1 VRAALLLAVTACQ
14 PIPDPDGALAAWCD
28 DEPPAEGELVVA
40 PLCDDAELSAGE
52 GQSDD
57 WIIANAWV
65 RVVVRNPLAALTL
78 AGAGG
83 GTVIDAAPWG
93 WQDRLHELAPL
104 VGGGWLDVDT
114 FEVQADGFVVEGRVV
129 SLPDRPAEAEGER
142 RSIRWSLTPDSPW
155 IGLEG
160 ADGAWLHPSGAF
172 AARGEALAHTSLTWG
187 HDGQIADDL
196 GGAVRIDGVS
206 ALLPA
211 PTRDATA
218 WLYPDGPEVGGVAP
232 GAEVLYL
239 LAGDV
244 IVGEIKVEED
254 GLFQGNAPPG
264 ADGMRAEALGVAPS
278 AVVPLGVDVTLP
290 VGAGGMVVLPT
301 RWVDAVPRPFRVAW
315 TDDRGRAGESW
326 LPSTGGGVSLGEG
339 SYTLELR
346 AGPST
351 RRVTAQVDVPA
362 DETVSVDVTFSGFDP
377 GPRVLARLAAPVD
390 RSRTWRGGLDADAL
404 RGHMLDGAAFVVA
417 APEDDV
423 PAAAPYE
430 DDLPWIA
437 ARDGTTFTGSGF
449 SIVSWPW
456 SADDDESGHGV
467 IPPNLVKD
475 PSDALAAV
483 RGGAS
488 TNRYTLVDQAWLDLA
503 GPAWAIDPRP
513 TGVLLDAP
521 VDGPESW
528 RAWFDALDAAVPI
541 TPAGPYIWAD
551 VLDPALLTPVE
562 VEVAYTYGNVVATT
576 GPLVLLDA
584 GGYGPGSSL
593 PNDLT
598 AMRVRV
604 VVHDLDEQLD
614 NIAIISE
621 SGEVRA
627 RGDMVG
633 ARGQLEAIVASPG
646 RWMVAAA
653 WSDDGAAWAV
663 TGPVWSGPPAVQE
676 K

>member
-1 VRAALLLAVTACQ
+1 MRAALLLAVTACQ
-14 PIPDPDGALAAWCD
+14 PIPDEDGAIAAWCSE
-28 DEPPAEGELVVA
+28 EPPEEGALVVA
-40 PLCDDAELSAGE
+40 PLCGDAELSGGE
-52 GQSDD
+52 GQNDD

-65 RVVVRNPLAALTL
+65 RVVVRNPLASLTL

-129 SLPDRPAEAEGER
+129 SLPDQPAEAEGER
-142 RSIRWSLTPDSPW
+142 RSVRWSLTPDSPW

-172 AARGEALAHTSLTWG
+172 AVRGEALAHPSLTWG
-187 HDGQIADDL
+187 HDGSIVDDL
-196 GGAVRIDGVS
+196 GGAARLDGVT

-211 PTRDATA
+211 PTRDASA
-218 WLYPDGPEVGGVAP
+218 WLYPGGPEVSGVAP

-239 LAGDV
+239 LDSDV
-244 IVGEIKVEED
+244 IVAEIKVEAD
-254 GLFQGNAPPG
+254 GLFEGNAPPS

-278 AVVPLGVDVTLP
+278 EVVPLGVDVTLP

-301 RWVDAVPRPFRVAW
+301 YWVGAVPRPFRVAW
-315 TDDRGRAGESW
+315 TDTRGRSGEGW

-346 AGPST
+346 AGPT
-351 RRVTAQVDVPA
+351 TKPVTAQVEVPA

-377 GPRVLARLAAPVD
+377 GQRVLARLGAPVD

-423 PAAAPYE
+423 PTAAPYE
-430 DDLPWIA
+430 DDLPWIVS
-437 ARDGTTFTGSGF
+437 RDGTSFTGSGF

-456 SADDDESGHGV
+456 SADDDEAGHGV
-467 IPPNLVKD
+467 IPPNLVRD

-483 RGGAS
+483 RGGDS
-488 TNRYTLVDQAWLDLA
+488 TNRYTLVDQAWLRLVGA
-503 GPAWAIDPRP
+503 PWAIDPRP
-513 TGVLLDAP
+513 TGVRLEAP
-521 VDGPESW
+521 VSGPESW
-528 RAWFDALDAAVPI
+528 REWFDALDAAVPI
-541 TPAGPYIWAD
+541 TPVGPYIWAD
-551 VLDPALLTPVE
+551 VLDPSLLTPVE
-562 VEVAYTYGNVVATT
+562 VEVAYRYGQVVATT

-584 GGYGPGSSL
+584 DGYGPGSAL

-598 AMRVRV
+598 TPRVRV
-604 VVHDLDEQLD
+604 VVYDLDEQLD
-614 NIAIISE
+614 HVAIIGE
-621 SGEVRA
+621 SGVVRA
-627 RGDMVG
+627 EGPMAG
-633 ARGQLEAIVASPG
+633 ERGQLDAIVEAPG
-646 RWMVAAA
+646 RWLVAAA

-663 TGPVWSGPPAVQE
+663 TGPVWSGPPAVVE
-676 K
+676 E